1 MVWDDFLLTGL
12 PQEPKH
18 AWIWRGKRQ
27 GGSGLGG
34 VGWTERLSSAC
45 RRKEKKPQRRSEIVI
60 VGNGRGA
67 FFLFFHHFSLPSF
80 GLALPCQSVATTP
93 DHTLTRSLA
102 PKPGAALPPLLPCE
116 SSFTTR

>member
-1 MVWDDFLLTGL
+1 

-67 FFLFFHHFSLPSF
+67 LFCFSTIFPCPPS
-80 GLALPCQSVATTP
+80 ALPCRASVWRPLLT
-93 DHTLTRSLA
+93 TLTRSLA